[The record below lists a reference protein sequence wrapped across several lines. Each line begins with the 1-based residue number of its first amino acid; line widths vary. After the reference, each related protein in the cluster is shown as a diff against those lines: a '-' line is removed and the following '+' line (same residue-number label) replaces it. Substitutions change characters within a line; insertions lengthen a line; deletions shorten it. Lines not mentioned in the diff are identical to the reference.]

1 MTGAS
6 ITSQQVHVG
15 DDESQQEESQEEEDH
30 RDAKTQL
37 LDAALQHVVGFLS
50 LEVNVLKPYAS
61 SRLAM

>member
-15 DDESQQEESQEEEDH
+15 DRESQQEESQEEEDS

-37 LDAALQHVVGFLS
+37 LDAALNHVVGFFSMINKMLTTFAW
-50 LEVNVLKPYAS
+50 LNLP
-61 SRLAM
+61 

>member
-15 DDESQQEESQEEEDH
+15 DGESQQEESQEEEDR

-37 LDAALQHVVGFLS
+37 LDAALNHVVGVIS
-50 LEVNVLKPYAS
+50 TNTKLELYVWQRS
-61 SRLAM
+61 AM